1 MSSSPSN
8 GPDTAAAAQQVR
20 DMAKQFY
27 GGFVPNQIKV
37 LNEHS
42 PAAARAY
49 IATMDLIE
57 QGELPDDE
65 REAVILTVSRY
76 NDCHYCTRTHAF
88 LGREAGLSQETIES
102 IHRGGLPDDDRL
114 RSLVKATR
122 LLLDKRGWLD
132 DEDLSALESAGIGK
146 TELYEINTLI
156 GLKIFSNY
164 VNHIAQTEVDDLV
177 TDLWRESVTGVS
189 LVGDGWKRGLHVSNN
204 VVSLRTRGIEMTER
218 ARAGLPLLTRNLKT
232 PPSDHLEEED
242 AIIAVLLAGSIL
254 TLPYFRS
261 Q

>member
-1 MSSSPSN
+1 MTTQPTDSPST
-8 GPDTAAAAQQVR
+8 DAAAEVR
-20 DMAKQFY
+20 EMAEEFY

-49 IATMDLIE
+49 IATMDLVE
-57 QGELPDDE
+57 QGQLPDHE
-65 REAVILTVSRY
+65 REVVILTVSRY

-88 LGREAGLSQETIES
+88 LGREAGLAQETIEA
-102 IHRGGLPDDDRL
+102 IHRGGLPADDRL
-114 RSLVKATR
+114 RSLVQATR

-132 DEDLSALESAGIGK
+132 EDDLANLEWDGIGK

-177 TDLWRESVTGVS
+177 KENPD
-189 LVGDGWKRGLHVSNN
+189 
-204 VVSLRTRGIEMTER
+204 IQEMW
-218 ARAGLPLLTRNLKT
+218 P
-232 PPSDHLEEED
+232 
-242 AIIAVLLAGSIL
+242 VLGKMDW
-254 TLPYFRS
+254 
-261 Q
+261 

>member
-1 MSSSPSN
+1 MTPQPTEAPST
-8 GPDTAAAAQQVR
+8 DAVEEVR
-20 DMAKQFY
+20 DMAKDFY

-42 PAAARAY
+42 PAAARMY
-49 IATMDLIE
+49 IATMDLVE
-57 QGELPDDE
+57 QGELADHE

-88 LGREAGLSQETIES
+88 LGREAGLSQEAIEA
-102 IHRGGLPDDDRL
+102 IHRGGLPEDARL
-114 RSLVKATR
+114 RTLVQATR

-132 DEDLSALESAGIGK
+132 DDNQSSLQWEGIGK

-177 TDLWRESVTGVS
+177 TDHPE
-189 LVGDGWKRGLHVSNN
+189 
-204 VVSLRTRGIEMTER
+204 IQEMW
-218 ARAGLPLLTRNLKT
+218 P
-232 PPSDHLEEED
+232 
-242 AIIAVLLAGSIL
+242 VLGKMDW
-254 TLPYFRS
+254 
-261 Q
+261 